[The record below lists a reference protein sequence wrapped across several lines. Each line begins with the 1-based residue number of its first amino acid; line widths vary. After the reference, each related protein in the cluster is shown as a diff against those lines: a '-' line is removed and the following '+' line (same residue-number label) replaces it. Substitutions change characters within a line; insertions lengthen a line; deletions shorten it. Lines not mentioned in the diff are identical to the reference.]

1 MRLNF
6 SRREFL
12 RSLAIPLLVGTAGVS
27 ASEDT
32 SPISAE
38 ARLAKL
44 EGTAGTRL
52 GVYALETGAG
62 KEIRYR
68 ADERFPLCSTF
79 KLMLTAA
86 ILRRSVAETGLLQQR
101 ISYTRDDLVS
111 YSPRTEKHVATGM
124 TVAELCAAAIQY
136 SDNTAANL
144 LMKFLGGPAAVTE
157 FAHNLG
163 NHEFRLDRWETEL
176 NTAFPGDSRDTS
188 TPAAMG
194 GSLQKLLL
202 EDALPS
208 AQQDQLKAWLLANTT
223 GAKRI
228 RSVTP
233 TTWQVG
239 DKTGSGDYGTANDLA
254 ILWPPGQKP
263 IILAIYL
270 TQKDAKAKWYDETIA
285 AAAQIVLEAFA
296 TAKVDAAAPRR

>member
-1 MRLNF
+1 
-6 SRREFL
+6 
-12 RSLAIPLLVGTAGVS
+12 
-27 ASEDT
+27 
-32 SPISAE
+32 
-38 ARLAKL
+38 
-44 EGTAGTRL
+44 
-52 GVYALETGAG
+52 
-62 KEIRYR
+62 
-68 ADERFPLCSTF
+68 
-79 KLMLTAA
+79 MLTAA

-111 YSPRTEKHVATGM
+111 YSPLTEKHVATGM

-144 LMKFLGGPAAVTE
+144 LMKLLGGPAAVTE

-176 NTAFPGDSRDTS
+176 NTALPGDSRDTS

-270 TQKDAKAKWYDETIA
+270 TQKDAKAKWHDETIA